1 MKKTYCDRCG
11 KEIFLEAHA
20 VIGHRVFKGC
30 VEIDPE
36 DKRYDLCKKCN
47 EAFESFM
54 NGGEGD
60 G

>member
-20 VIGHRVFKGC
+20 VMDHRVFKGC

-47 EAFESFM
+47 EAFESFL
-54 NGGEGD
+54 
-60 G
+60 